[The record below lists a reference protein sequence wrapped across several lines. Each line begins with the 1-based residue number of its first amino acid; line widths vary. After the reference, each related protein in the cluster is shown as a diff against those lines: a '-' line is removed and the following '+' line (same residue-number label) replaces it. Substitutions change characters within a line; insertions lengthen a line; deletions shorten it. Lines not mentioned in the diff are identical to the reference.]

1 MILSVYKYKQLN
13 ICLGA
18 SKKSRFD
25 TYKFDT
31 YKSKA

>member
-1 MILSVYKYKQLN
+1 MILFVYKYKQLN

-25 TYKFDT
+25 IYINQRLEQF
-31 YKSKA
+31 